1 MSELRDPNQKPQ
13 DYLRDGHQF
22 QTYPSM
28 NPVLRDMAAINGN
41 FITENRYILLLTVE
55 EAQEITD
62 ELLGGLDNFFS
73 YKLGPGNI
81 KDGLDGFR
89 TLSKLTTYTNPVGQ
103 LIFSFKSLKIKAIE
117 YKYNGKSYIKITGYA
132 GMRRILNGTRYG
144 ATNPQMLEMAIG
156 MRGFGGAIIKGVKFC
171 IYCSLG
177 LRVIELIFKSDYD
190 LVDFMVDIPMDIAK
204 IIVSSILIGI
214 VGGVMTFFSFPII
227 ITAGFIIGLGIILNN
242 KLNDLDKETG
252 LSSDLKNKIRDAIVA
267 QQKMSEWDYQR
278 LTSFSKPLHERG
290 F

>member
-1 MSELRDPNQKPQ
+1 MSELRGRNQKPQ

-89 TLSKLTTYTNPVGQ
+89 SLSKLTTYTNPVGQ

-156 MRGFGGAIIKGVKFC
+156 MRGVANSIVKGTKFC
-171 IYCSLG
+171 IYFSLAW
-177 LRVIELIFKSDYD
+177 RVVELIFKSDYD
-190 LVDFMVDIPMDIAK
+190 LVDFLVDITMDVAK
-204 IIVSSILIGI
+204 IIVSSVVIGVASGMSILMSASLVVTILVVLVIGVI
-214 VGGVMTFFSFPII
+214 VN
-227 ITAGFIIGLGIILNN
+227 IGLNS
-242 KLNDLDKETG
+242 LDNEQG
-252 LSSDLKNKIRDAIVA
+252 LSAELKDTLRRIMVENQHVREWNNQRTSSFFNLLSNTSD
-267 QQKMSEWDYQR
+267 
-278 LTSFSKPLHERG
+278 
-290 F
+290 